1 MITMLNI
8 KNKKEKDMRKIKIKI
23 KGTNQIVVAFKN
35 KVEIKRIVKMM
46 VSKMPKDLQE
56 IANSKMGE
64 TKFTEIDFATSS
76 IWNLG
81 KDFSIWNS
89 IKFGFLPNVEFKPF
103 KKPRPLV
110 LPTFKMKESRC
121 N

>member
-1 MITMLNI
+1 
-8 KNKKEKDMRKIKIKI
+8 MRKIKIKI
-23 KGTNQIVVAFKN
+23 KGSKQIVVPFKN

-81 KDFSIWNS
+81 RDLAIWNS

-103 KKPRPLV
+103 NKPKPLV